1 MTALSTILS
10 QWYENDRMLYS
21 VVSMGAMVVVGAL
34 LGLAMDWLGRR
45 LGVDTSTLHH
55 HREKVRD

>member
-1 MTALSTILS
+1 
-10 QWYENDRMLYS
+10 MLYS